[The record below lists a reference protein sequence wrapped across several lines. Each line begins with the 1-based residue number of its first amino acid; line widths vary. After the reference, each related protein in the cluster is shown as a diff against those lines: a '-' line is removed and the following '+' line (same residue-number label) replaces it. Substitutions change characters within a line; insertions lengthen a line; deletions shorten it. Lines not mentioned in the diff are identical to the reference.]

1 MCEDRGCGRGEYK
14 RISLVEM
21 QVRIWTFWG
30 HVGQLF
36 FIALKSGRLSAL
48 WECCNTERSMLGLH
62 FRSHCNCHSS
72 LENDLSL
79 FSNGCFRKFFISDH
93 MIHSCKATIILKENG
108 FD

>member
-48 WECCNTERSMLGLH
+48 WECCNTE
-62 FRSHCNCHSS
+62 
-72 LENDLSL
+72 
-79 FSNGCFRKFFISDH
+79 
-93 MIHSCKATIILKENG
+93 
-108 FD
+108 